1 MLRCD
6 DAQSGGIAAVL
17 PLSAG
22 RDLNTLSEQVEVLSQ
37 VGPILMAQG

>member
-1 MLRCD
+1 MLRCN
-6 DAQSGGIAAVL
+6 DAQSGGIAVVL

-22 RDLNTLSEQVEVLSQ
+22 RDLNAFPEQVEVLSQ